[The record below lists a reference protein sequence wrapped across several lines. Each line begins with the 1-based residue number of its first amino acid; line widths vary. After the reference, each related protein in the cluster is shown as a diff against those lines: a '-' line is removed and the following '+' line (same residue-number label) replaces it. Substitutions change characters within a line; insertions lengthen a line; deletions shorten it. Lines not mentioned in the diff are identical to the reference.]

1 MWHRTHAAT
10 LLVMHTTT
18 PADAATEI
26 TERPVLPPGDGER
39 YTGFAVLG
47 VPFAS
52 GDVLALRLI
61 GALSVA
67 PGYRSVWHRSPDGI
81 WRFITTTAAH
91 LSCPRYF
98 GAEPG
103 ATHLQRDVRV
113 RWPDPWRLEVSV
125 PGLLEWSVTLEETAA
140 TRTMSAVAGRLPE
153 AAWTAPSVLAPMGR
167 VAGPYLGV
175 GRSRLHGTV
184 PNGQRFT
191 AAPTRVWAVTESSA
205 VVDSRYLGDPTPLT
219 EQTWLG
225 DFPLPQRGLAAAAH
239 GAFED
244 FDPSRHAPAEH
255 LGVSA

>member
-1 MWHRTHAAT
+1 MWRRGQRAT
-10 LLVMHTTT
+10 LLVMNTTT

-26 TERPVLPPGDGER
+26 TEHP
-39 YTGFAVLG
+39 
-47 VPFAS
+47 
-52 GDVLALRLI
+52 ALRLI

-67 PGYRSVWHRSPDGI
+67 PGYRAVWHRSPDGT

-103 ATHLQRDVRV
+103 ATHLRRDVHV

-125 PGLLEWSVTLEETAA
+125 PEILEWSVTLGETTS
-140 TRTMSAVAGRLPE
+140 TRTMSAVASRLPE

-167 VAGPYLGV
+167 LAGPYLGV
-175 GRSRLHGTV
+175 GQARLLGKA

-191 AAPTRVWAVTESSA
+191 AAPTRMWAVTESSA
-205 VVDSRYLGDPTPLT
+205 VVDSRYLGEPAPLT

-225 DFPLPQRGLAAAAH
+225 GFPLPQRGLAAAAH
-239 GAFED
+239 GAFET
-244 FDPSRHAPAEH
+244 FDPSRHVSAEH
-255 LGVSA
+255 RGVTA